1 VGTASE
7 AQPGQDSQPV
17 QESQPAPP
25 EHLAY
30 RPAIDGLRAVAVML
44 VVLFHAGMPGL
55 ANGYVGVD
63 VFFVISGFLIT
74 SILLRERLG
83 TGRIGFTAFYARR
96 MRRLLPVS
104 LLVLAVTAVAYR
116 LVATPLDVEENRMGF
131 AFSAVYLA
139 NWYFMAQ
146 SQDYFAAEIAPSP
159 VMHYWSLGVEEQ
171 FYLVW
176 PVLLAA
182 ILAIAVFRGRRLA
195 FLLTVLA
202 LGATWLSLWLEQS
215 NATTS
220 YFNTAARAYQLLA
233 GAALAAWLLAGGF
246 GRWPVRARAGAANL
260 AILVAGGLLAGS
272 MFAGD
277 ALTAWQVGL
286 LGVIATVLFLAGM
299 EARAQSRLLRPMQSA
314 VAVQLGRWS
323 YSTYL
328 WHWPVLVIGALVLP
342 LMDPQ
347 APWLPRVTVAVV
359 VTLALAAASY
369 ALVER
374 PGQRLSLSMAWQRR
388 SAIALGLAASVAVL
402 GLSLGLLRAP
412 QSAAAIVATAQ
423 AVQQDAED
431 GVATIEVAQAPEPE
445 SEPGPAGTTDPAGLP
460 APPGGA
466 SISPRALDATQQP
479 RPSTVMLIG
488 DSHAEMWR
496 SGFLAAAKRLG
507 FTGIVITESGCP
519 WMSMPAIS
527 DRTGKLHQC
536 QQTLWKPVL
545 AAARKYRPDVVI
557 MASRSVLS
565 RRLLIDGQTVLAP
578 DPRWQQAMSR
588 GIDSSL
594 REIAALTDAVVLLE
608 PYPMTRR
615 PMVGCLSTGAQP
627 ATCDQPAIG
636 LPGTAEVE
644 RKYREVAGTI
654 SNVHS
659 VDLDEAIC
667 PSGTCPAEVD
677 GVVTMVDNNHLTEQF
692 AARLVPQLMK
702 ALADAGVVV
711 NGKDGIPVA

>member
-1 VGTASE
+1 VATAPQ
-7 AQPGQDSQPV
+7 AQPGQ
-17 QESQPAPP
+17 ESQAVGP

-131 AFSAVYLA
+131 AFSALYLA

-176 PVLLAA
+176 PLLLAA

-195 FLLTVLA
+195 FLLTALA

-215 NATTS
+215 NATTA
-220 YFNTAARAYQLLA
+220 YFSTAARAYQLLA

-246 GRWPVRARAGAANL
+246 GRWPVRTRAGAANL
-260 AILVAGGLLAGS
+260 AILVAGGLIAATIV
-272 MFAGD
+272 AGD
-277 ALTAWQVGL
+277 ALTPWQVGL

-299 EARAQSRLLRPMQSA
+299 QARAQSRLLLPMQSA

-328 WHWPVLVIGALVLP
+328 WHWPVLVIGALILP
-342 LMDPQ
+342 LMDPE

-359 VTLALAAASY
+359 VTLTLAGASY

-431 GVATIEVAQAPEPE
+431 GVATIEVAQAPEPV
-445 SEPGPAGTTDPAGLP
+445 GTNDPSGLP

-466 SISPRALDATQQP
+466 SISPRAGVATRQP

-496 SGFLAAAKRLG
+496 PGFLAAAKGLG

-519 WMSMPAIS
+519 WMQMPAIS
-527 DRTGKLHQC
+527 DRTGKLHRC
-536 QQTLWKPVL
+536 DQTLWKPVL
-545 AAARKYRPDVVI
+545 EAARKYRPDVVI
-557 MASRSVLS
+557 LASRSVLS
-565 RRLLIDGQTVLAP
+565 RRLLIDGETVLAP
-578 DPRWQQAMSR
+578 DPRWRQAMSR

-594 REIAALTDAVVLLE
+594 RDIEALTDAIVLLE

-615 PMVGCLSTGAQP
+615 PMVACLSTGAQP
-627 ATCDQPAIG
+627 ASCDLPAVG

-644 RKYREVAGTI
+644 RKYRDLAATL

-667 PSGTCPAEVD
+667 PSGTCLAEVD
-677 GVVTMVDNNHLTEQF
+677 GLVTMVDNNHLTEAF
-692 AARLVPQLMK
+692 AARLVPQLLK
-702 ALADAGVVV
+702 GLADAGVVV